1 MVRDHNVLIVAD
13 LIDNANREWR
23 RDIITDTFS
32 NADAARIFRIPLV
45 KEPHEDVM
53 VWRCEPS
60 GEFFVR
66 SAYKLLRYGIP
77 SPTFNELQATSR
89 GFYRKLWSLNHA
101 CISGSVDYK
110 LSSMVRD
117 NNILIVAD
125 LIDNANREWRRKIII
140 DTFFDA
146 DAARIFQIPL
156 AKEPHEDVMVW
167 RCELLGEFFIRS
179 AYKLL
184 QSGIPSPTFNELQAT
199 SKGFYKKLWSLNL
212 PSKIK
217 ITVWRISKN
226 FIPNLSNMYCKR
238 LMVNTM
244 CPKCGGGAET
254 TDHVFRSCHTSKAV
268 WELVGYLWILSNT
281 T

>member
-1 MVRDHNVLIVAD
+1 MVHDNNVLIVAD

-32 NADAARIFRIPLV
+32 DADAARIFRIPLV

-53 VWRCEPS
+53 VWRCEPQESSFMVRDNNILIVADLSDNANREWRREIITDTFFDADVARVFRIPLAKEQHEDVIVWRCEPS

-66 SAYKLLRYGIP
+66 SAYKLLRSGIP

-101 CISGSVDYK
+101 CIPSSVDYK
-110 LSSMVRD
+110 LSSVVRD
-117 NNILIVAD
+117 NNILIVVD
-125 LIDNANREWRRKIII
+125 LIDNANREWRLEIIT

-167 RCELLGEFFIRS
+167 RCELSGEFFVQS

-184 QSGIPSPTFNELQAT
+184 QFGIPSPTFNELQAT
-199 SKGFYKKLWSLNL
+199 SKGFYRKLWNLNL

-217 ITVWRISKN
+217 IT
-226 FIPNLSNMYCKR
+226 
-238 LMVNTM
+238 
-244 CPKCGGGAET
+244 
-254 TDHVFRSCHTSKAV
+254 
-268 WELVGYLWILSNT
+268 
-281 T
+281 